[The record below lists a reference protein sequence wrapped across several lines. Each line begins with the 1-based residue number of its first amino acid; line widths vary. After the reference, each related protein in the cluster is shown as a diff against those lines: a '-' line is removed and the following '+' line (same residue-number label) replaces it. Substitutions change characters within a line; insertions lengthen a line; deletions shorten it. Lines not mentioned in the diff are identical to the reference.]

1 MANRCATNEQIIEI
15 GGPEYGPPPLP
26 GTVPPE
32 VLDFFAT
39 LACSIVGDCFGD
51 RKSEAHTF
59 LTLHMLA
66 VWIGD
71 GNEAGPA
78 NARSID
84 KISESYAATGLA
96 TQGNAWLNL
105 TKWGRLYQALDKFR
119 VVIPF
124 AVKTNPRIVG
134 RGGCG
139 C

>member
-1 MANRCATNEQIIEI
+1 MISFWF
-15 GGPEYGPPPLP
+15 LP
-26 GTVPPE
+26 ASA
-32 VLDFFAT
+32 LF
-39 LACSIVGDCFGD
+39 SSGDAGLQKT
-51 RKSEAHTF
+51 RS
-59 LTLHMLA
+59 
-66 VWIGD
+66 

-96 TQGNAWLNL
+96 TQGSAWLNL

-124 AVKTNPRIVG
+124 AVKTTPRIVG